1 MDFYHDE
8 HYRLIRKHTIAEDCH
23 GRKASIQYKL
33 VGTLFRVLRVN
44 KMLDKE
50 GPEFEK
56 LLETYRIKQKKPLA
70 VPYKRM
76 DDFDIITKTVEG
88 MTVYV
93 VRKKGAMPQKAVL
106 YLFVR
111 NTFRHCG
118 KERGSG
124 SWIYQYSKDQHDGRE
139 QSKGCVLRLRA

>member
-33 VGTLFRVLRVN
+33 VRTLFRVLRVN

-76 DDFDIITKTVEG
+76 DDLDIITKTVEG
-88 MTVYV
+88 TTVYV
-93 VRKKGAMPQKAVL
+93 VRKKEMLKYGSLYILWRRNIQLQK
-106 YLFVR
+106 R
-111 NTFRHCG
+111 SETPCR
-118 KERGSG
+118 ST
-124 SWIYQYSKDQHDGRE
+124 GR
-139 QSKGCVLRLRA
+139 S